1 MRKEGGA
8 VPINAQTRLTLRSIL
23 YLTVGLVFITPLLW
37 MVSTSLKFES
47 QVFERPF
54 VFIHLDGVNW
64 SNYAH
69 ILTQTDFLSWMWNS
83 LFVVLISVAFRL
95 LLAALG
101 GYAFGYLKF
110 RYSDGIFFCFLVT
123 LFIPYQLTLLPQ
135 FISFRFVGLLD
146 THWALIL
153 PNIVD
158 ILSIFLMRQF
168 FLTFPKELIH
178 AAYIEGSGIFRSFA
192 RVALP
197 LARTPI
203 LTLGLLSFFMI
214 WDQYYQPLIFLH
226 SKELYTIPLGL
237 QSFQT
242 QFGKQYAMQMALAC
256 LAIVPVLGVF
266 LALQKQF
273 IESIVSSGL
282 KG

>member
-1 MRKEGGA
+1 M
-8 VPINAQTRLTLRSIL
+8 PLSSNARLTIRSAIFL
-23 YLTVGLVFITPLLW
+23 LVGLIFITPLLW
-37 MVSTSLKFES
+37 MLSTSLKFEN

-54 VFIHLDGVNW
+54 VFLHVHSVNW
-64 SNYAH
+64 SNYSH
-69 ILTQTDFLSWMWNS
+69 ILTETDFPVWLWNS
-83 LFVVLISVAFRL
+83 VFVVVVSVAFRL

-110 RYSDGIFFCFLVT
+110 RGSDAIFFCFLVT

-135 FISFRFVGLLD
+135 FISFRFIGLLD
-146 THWALIL
+146 THWALII

-158 ILSIFLMRQF
+158 VLSIFLMRQF
-168 FLTFPKELIH
+168 FLSFPKELIH
-178 AAYIEGSGIFRSFA
+178 AAYMEGSGIFRSFA
-192 RVALP
+192 RVAMP
-197 LARTPI
+197 LARTPV

-226 SKELYTIPLGL
+226 SKELYTIPMGL

-256 LAIVPVLGVF
+256 LAIIPVLGVF

>member
-1 MRKEGGA
+1 MLLSHKVRYT
-8 VPINAQTRLTLRSIL
+8 VRSII
-23 YLTVGLVFITPLLW
+23 YLLIGLIFITPLLW
-37 MVSTSLKFES
+37 MFSTSFKYES

-54 VFIHLDGVNW
+54 VFFHWDQINLD
-64 SNYAH
+64 NYKH
-69 ILTQTDFLSWMWNS
+69 ILTETAFPTWMWNS
-83 LFVVLISVAFRL
+83 LFVVVISVVFRL
-95 LLAALG
+95 LLSTLA

-110 RYSDGIFFCFLVT
+110 RYSEIIFFIFLT
-123 LFIPYQLTLLPQ
+123 TMFIPYQLTLLPQ
-135 FISFRFVGLLD
+135 FIFFRFIGLLD
-146 THWALIL
+146 THWALII

-168 FLTFPKELIH
+168 FLTFPKELVQ
-178 AAYIEGSGIFRSFA
+178 AAYIEGSGIFRSFIKI
-192 RVALP
+192 ALP
-197 LARTPI
+197 LAKTPL

-226 SKELYTIPLGL
+226 SKDMYTIPMGL

-256 LAIVPVLGVF
+256 LAIIPVLGVF

-273 IESIVSSGL
+273 IASIMSSGL

>member
-1 MRKEGGA
+1 MPLSNNVRYT
-8 VPINAQTRLTLRSIL
+8 IRSIL
-23 YLTVGLVFITPLLW
+23 FLLIGLIFITPLLW
-37 MVSTSLKFES
+37 MVSTSLKFEN

-54 VFIHLDGVNW
+54 VFLHPDSINW
-64 SNYAH
+64 NNYAH
-69 ILTQTDFLSWMWNS
+69 ILTETDFVAWLWNS
-83 LFVVLISVAFRL
+83 VFVVLISVAFRL
-95 LLAALG
+95 LLSALG
-101 GYAFGYLKF
+101 GYAFGFLKF
-110 RYSDGIFFCFLVT
+110 RYSDSIFFLFLVT

-135 FISFRFVGLLD
+135 FISFRFIDLLD
-146 THWALIL
+146 THWALII

-158 ILSIFLMRQF
+158 VLSIFLMRQF
-168 FLTFPKELIH
+168 FMSFPKELVH
-178 AAYIEGSGIFRSFA
+178 AAYIEGSGIFRSFI

-197 LARTPI
+197 LASTPI

-226 SKELYTIPLGL
+226 SKDLYTIPMGL

-242 QFGKQYAMQMALAC
+242 QFGKQYALQMALAC
-256 LAIVPVLGVF
+256 LAIIPVLGVF

>member
-1 MRKEGGA
+1 MPLSSNVR
-8 VPINAQTRLTLRSIL
+8 V
-23 YLTVGLVFITPLLW
+23 TVRTVIFMLIGLIFITPLLW
-37 MVSTSLKFES
+37 MVSTSLKYEN

-54 VFIHLDGVNW
+54 VFIHLDSVNW

-69 ILTQTDFLSWMWNS
+69 ILTETDFPVWLWNS
-83 LFVVLISVAFRL
+83 VFVVLISVTFRL
-95 LLAALG
+95 LLASLG

-110 RYSDGIFFCFLVT
+110 RGSEGIFFLFLVT

-135 FISFRFVGLLD
+135 FISFRFIGLLD
-146 THWALIL
+146 THWALII

-158 ILSIFLMRQF
+158 VLSIFLMRQF

-178 AAYIEGSGIFRSFA
+178 AAYMEGSGIFRSFVK
-192 RVALP
+192 VALP
-197 LARTPI
+197 LASTPM

-214 WDQYYQPLIFLH
+214 WDQFYQPLIFLH
-226 SKELYTIPLGL
+226 SKELYTIPMGL

-256 LAIVPVLGVF
+256 LAIIPVLAVF
-266 LALQKQF
+266 LALQKRF
-273 IESIVSSGL
+273 IESIVSSGI

>member
-1 MRKEGGA
+1 M
-8 VPINAQTRLTLRSIL
+8 PLTTNLR
-23 YLTVGLVFITPLLW
+23 YTVRSVVFLLIGLVFITPLLW
-37 MVSTSLKFES
+37 MVSTSLKFEN

-54 VFIHLDGVNW
+54 VFIHWGSVNW

-69 ILTQTDFLSWMWNS
+69 ILTETDFLTWLWNS
-83 LFVVLISVAFRL
+83 VFVVLISVVFRL
-95 LLAALG
+95 LLSALG
-101 GYAFGYLKF
+101 GYAFGFLKF
-110 RYSDGIFFCFLVT
+110 RYSDGIFFFFLVT

-135 FISFRFVGLLD
+135 FISFRFIGLLD
-146 THWALIL
+146 THWALII

-158 ILSIFLMRQF
+158 VLSIFLMRQF
-168 FLTFPKELIH
+168 FLSFPKELVH
-178 AAYIEGSGIFRSFA
+178 AAYMEGSGIFRSFV

-197 LARTPI
+197 LARTPM

-226 SKELYTIPLGL
+226 SKEMYTIPMGL

-256 LAIVPVLGVF
+256 LAIIPVLGVF

>member
-1 MRKEGGA
+1 LLIGS
-8 VPINAQTRLTLRSIL
+8 QTMHTLRSIV
-23 YLTVGLVFITPLLW
+23 YLLIGLVFITPLLW
-37 MVSTSLKFES
+37 MLSTSLKYES

-54 VFIHLDGVNW
+54 VFIHLDAVNW

-69 ILTQTDFLSWMWNS
+69 ILAQTDFLTWLWNS
-83 LFVVLISVAFRL
+83 LFVVLISTCFRL

-110 RYSDGIFFCFLVT
+110 RYSEAIFFGFLAT

-135 FISFRFVGLLD
+135 FISFRFIGLLD

-153 PNIVD
+153 PNIID
-158 ILSIFLMRQF
+158 ILSIFLLRQF

-178 AAYIEGSGIFRSFA
+178 AAYIEGSGICRTFA

-214 WDQYYQPLIFLH
+214 WDQYFQPLIFLH
-226 SKELYTIPLGL
+226 SKSLYTLPLGL

-256 LAIVPVLGVF
+256 LAIIPVLGVF

-273 IESIVSSGL
+273 VESVVSSGL

>member
-1 MRKEGGA
+1 
-8 VPINAQTRLTLRSIL
+8 VLLNHNARYTIRSVL
-23 YLTVGLVFITPLLW
+23 YLLIGLVFITPLLW
-37 MVSTSLKFES
+37 MVSTSLKFEN

-54 VFIHLDGVNW
+54 AFLHLGAINW
-64 SNYAH
+64 SNYSH
-69 ILTQTDFLSWMWNS
+69 ILTETDFLTWLWNS
-83 LFVVLISVAFRL
+83 VFVVLISVFFRL
-95 LLAALG
+95 LLSALG
-101 GYAFGYLKF
+101 GYAFGFLKF
-110 RYSDGIFFCFLVT
+110 RYSDSIFFIFLMT

-135 FISFRFVGLLD
+135 FISFRFIGLLD
-146 THWALIL
+146 THWALII

-168 FLTFPKELIH
+168 FLSFPKELVH
-178 AAYIEGSGIFRSFA
+178 AAYMEGSGIFRSFVK
-192 RVALP
+192 VALP

-203 LTLGLLSFFMI
+203 ITLALLSFFMI

-226 SKELYTIPLGL
+226 SKELYTIPMGL

-242 QFGKQYAMQMALAC
+242 QFGKQYALQMALAC
-256 LAIVPVLGVF
+256 LAIIPVLAVF

>member
-1 MRKEGGA
+1 MLLSHKVRYT
-8 VPINAQTRLTLRSIL
+8 VRSIV
-23 YLTVGLVFITPLLW
+23 YLLIGLIFITPLLW
-37 MVSTSLKFES
+37 MFSTSFKYES

-54 VFIHLDGVNW
+54 VFIHWDQINLD
-64 SNYAH
+64 NYKH
-69 ILTQTDFLSWMWNS
+69 ILTETAFPTWMWNS
-83 LFVVLISVAFRL
+83 LFVVVISVVFRL
-95 LLAALG
+95 LLSTLA

-110 RYSDGIFFCFLVT
+110 RYSEIIFFLFLT
-123 LFIPYQLTLLPQ
+123 TMFIPYQLTLLPQ
-135 FISFRFVGLLD
+135 FIFFRFIGLLD
-146 THWALIL
+146 THWALII

-168 FLTFPKELIH
+168 FLTFPKELVQ
-178 AAYIEGSGIFRSFA
+178 AAYIEGSGIFRSFIKI
-192 RVALP
+192 ALP
-197 LARTPI
+197 LAKTPL

-226 SKELYTIPLGL
+226 SKEMYTIPMGL

-256 LAIVPVLGVF
+256 LAIIPVLGVF

-273 IESIVSSGL
+273 IASIMSSGL

>member
-1 MRKEGGA
+1 MLLSQNVKYT
-8 VPINAQTRLTLRSIL
+8 IRSIVYFL
-23 YLTVGLVFITPLLW
+23 IGLVFITPLLW
-37 MVSTSLKFES
+37 MISTSFKYEN

-54 VFIHLDGVNW
+54 VFVHWGQINW
-64 SNYAH
+64 DNYIQ
-69 ILTQTDFLSWMWNS
+69 ILTDTAYPTWLWNS
-83 LFVVLISVAFRL
+83 VFVVIISVALRL
-95 LLAALG
+95 LLSAFA
-101 GYAFGYLKF
+101 GYAFGFLKF
-110 RYSDGIFFCFLVT
+110 RYSDTIFLFILTT

-135 FISFRFVGLLD
+135 FISFRFIGLLD
-146 THWALIL
+146 THWALII

-168 FLTFPKELIH
+168 FLAFPKELVH
-178 AAYIEGSGIFRSFA
+178 AAYIEGSGIFRSFIK
-192 RVALP
+192 VALP

-226 SKELYTIPLGL
+226 SKEMYTIPIGL

-242 QFGKQYAMQMALAC
+242 QFGKQYALQMALAC

>member
-1 MRKEGGA
+1 MSQNVRYT
-8 VPINAQTRLTLRSIL
+8 IRSVIFL
-23 YLTVGLVFITPLLW
+23 LIGLVFITPLLW
-37 MVSTSLKFES
+37 MVSTSLKFEN

-54 VFIHLDGVNW
+54 VFIHWGQINW
-64 SNYAH
+64 DNYRQ
-69 ILTQTDFLSWMWNS
+69 ILTETAFPAWLWNS
-83 LFVVLISVAFRL
+83 VFVVLISVVLRL
-95 LLAALG
+95 LLSALG
-101 GYAFGYLKF
+101 GYAFGFLKF
-110 RYSDGIFFCFLVT
+110 RYSDTIFFFFLMT
-123 LFIPYQLTLLPQ
+123 MFIPYQLTLLPQ
-135 FISFRFVGLLD
+135 FISFRFIGLLD
-146 THWALIL
+146 THWALII

-168 FLTFPKELIH
+168 FLSFPKELVH
-178 AAYIEGSGIFRSFA
+178 AAYMEGSGIFRSFIK
-192 RVALP
+192 VALP
-197 LARTPI
+197 LARTPL

-226 SKELYTIPLGL
+226 SKEMYTIPIGL

-242 QFGKQYAMQMALAC
+242 QFGKQYALQMALAC
-256 LAIVPVLGVF
+256 LAIIPVLGVF

>member
-1 MRKEGGA
+1 MLMSQNVRYT
-8 VPINAQTRLTLRSIL
+8 IRSVIFL
-23 YLTVGLVFITPLLW
+23 LIGLVFITPLLW
-37 MVSTSLKFES
+37 MVSTSLKFEN

-54 VFIHLDGVNW
+54 VFIHWGQINW
-64 SNYAH
+64 DNYRQ
-69 ILTQTDFLSWMWNS
+69 ILTETAFPAWLWNS
-83 LFVVLISVAFRL
+83 VFVVLISVVLRL
-95 LLAALG
+95 LLSALG
-101 GYAFGYLKF
+101 GYAFGFLKF
-110 RYSDGIFFCFLVT
+110 RYSDTIFFFFLMT
-123 LFIPYQLTLLPQ
+123 MFIPYQLTLLPQ
-135 FISFRFVGLLD
+135 FISFRFIGLLD
-146 THWALIL
+146 THWALII

-168 FLTFPKELIH
+168 FLSFPKELVH
-178 AAYIEGSGIFRSFA
+178 AAYMEGSGIFRSFIK
-192 RVALP
+192 VALP
-197 LARTPI
+197 LARTPL

-226 SKELYTIPLGL
+226 SKEMYTIPIGL

-242 QFGKQYAMQMALAC
+242 QFGKQYALQMALAC
-256 LAIVPVLGVF
+256 LAIIPVLGVF